1 MSHIHR
7 DHNLRKESDDFG
19 EKIILPDT
27 TFGVA
32 AAPDARLDPQYIP
45 WETA

>member
-1 MSHIHR
+1 MSHI
-7 DHNLRKESDDFG
+7 NYCLLRKESDDFG

-27 TFGVA
+27 TSGVA
-32 AAPDARLDPQYIP
+32 AAADARLDPQYMP